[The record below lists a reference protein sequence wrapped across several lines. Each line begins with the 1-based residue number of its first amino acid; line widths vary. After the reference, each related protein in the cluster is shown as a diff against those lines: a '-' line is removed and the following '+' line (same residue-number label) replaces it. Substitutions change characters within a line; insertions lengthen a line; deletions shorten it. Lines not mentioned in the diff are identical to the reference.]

1 LKAATIRGTQ
11 VLGDRSA
18 AVTGPPSGTVSP
30 GISRKLTAGALIHI
44 SVIAPPSVRARYVAG
59 PREVLV
65 PWARQ
70 TRPGSAGGRSV
81 GGAAGRVGEAEVG
94 EADVDRLGGAL
105 AVGDPAV
112 DAELVAGPGPPAAAF
127 EHAASATVSATI
139 SAARTARDRLTAHH
153 PMGARSVPTSAV
165 I

>member
-1 LKAATIRGTQ
+1 
-11 VLGDRSA
+11 
-18 AVTGPPSGTVSP
+18 
-30 GISRKLTAGALIHI
+30 LIHI

-59 PREVLV
+59 PRDVLV

-70 TRPGSAGGRSV
+70 TRPGSADGRSV

-94 EADVDRLGGAL
+94 EADMDRLGGAL
-105 AVGDPAV
+105 A
-112 DAELVAGPGPPAAAF
+112 
-127 EHAASATVSATI
+127 HAASATISATI
-139 SAARTARDRLTAHH
+139 SAAARTARDRLTAHH